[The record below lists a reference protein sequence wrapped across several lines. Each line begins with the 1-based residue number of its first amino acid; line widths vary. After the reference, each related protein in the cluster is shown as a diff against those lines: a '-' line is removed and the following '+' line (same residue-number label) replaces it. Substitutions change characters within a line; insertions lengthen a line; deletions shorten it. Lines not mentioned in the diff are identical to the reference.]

1 MAITSYNGA
10 KPQKAAHLRSIGS
23 SRSTKNIRTS
33 LPSPKCLAKDPEIAG
48 DVKHLGARIGI
59 TAVPLE
65 RRSV

>member
-1 MAITSYNGA
+1 LA
-10 KPQKAAHLRSIGS
+10 P